1 MSYRH
6 QVALIFLIGFFID
19 CINIF
24 MSAIALPDIAAD
36 MAVSPAWVTWV
47 TNAYILGLTVIMPL
61 APWLAARYGARRL
74 LTAAMLIF
82 SVAVALCGLSQS
94 FYGLV
99 WWRFVQGVGGGLLIP
114 VGQALTFSLFQGSKR
129 SQISTVV
136 MAVALLAPALSP
148 SIGGAIVDHASWRWV
163 FFSNVPFS
171 LLAAGLAWRW
181 LRPEAAS
188 TVARPD
194 VKGLALIGLGLA
206 LLLWALSLYGD
217 QGEAAWAL
225 AVLAMSLILLWAY
238 CRHERRQP
246 EQAILALRLL
256 RNRPLRASIWVYYA
270 IPGIFTGVNVLAI
283 FYLQQHLGFSAEA
296 TGRFMF
302 VYAVGAL
309 AAMLIGGRCYV
320 RVGPRRLF
328 SLGIVVHNVGIAS
341 LFWVASKAD
350 MGWLLWAYA
359 LMGIGGGLCA
369 NTAQTT
375 ALIDFEG
382 ADMAK
387 GSVIWNI
394 NRQVSFSIGVAL
406 LTMILGVLS
415 QRLAPAQAYQ
425 YTFLIAA
432 MLGSLSLLAVAKLTQ
447 ARMMVCTLK

>member
-24 MSAIALPDIAAD
+24 MSAIALPDIAAA

-61 APWLAARYGARRL
+61 SPWLAARYGSRRL

-99 WWRFVQGVGGGLLIP
+99 LWRFVQGVGGGLLIP
-114 VGQALTFSLFQGSKR
+114 VGQALTFGLFQGRQR

-181 LRPEAAS
+181 LRPEAPQ
-188 TVARPD
+188 TVAKPD
-194 VKGLALIGLGLA
+194 VYGLGLIGLGLA

-225 AVLAMSLILLWAY
+225 GLLAVSVIFLWAY
-238 CRHERRQP
+238 RRHEQRQP
-246 EQAILALRLL
+246 DRAIVALRLL
-256 RNRPLRASIWVYYA
+256 RNRPLRASIAVYYA
-270 IPGIFTGVNVLAI
+270 IPGIFTGVNVLTI
-283 FYLQQHLGFSAEA
+283 FYLQQYIGFSAEV

-309 AAMLIGGRCYV
+309 MAMLLGGRSYV
-320 RVGPRRLF
+320 RLGPRLLF
-328 SLGIVVHNVGIAS
+328 GLGIVVHNLGIAS
-341 LFWVASKAD
+341 LFWVVSQAD
-350 MGWLLWAYA
+350 LSLLLGAYA

-382 ADMAK
+382 VDMAK
-387 GSVIWNI
+387 ASVIWNI

-406 LTMILGVLS
+406 LTMILGIFN
-415 QRLAPAQAYQ
+415 QHLAPAQAYQ
-425 YTFLIAA
+425 YTFIFAA
-432 MLGSLSLLAVAKLTQ
+432 LLGLLSLVAVAKLNKP
-447 ARMMVCTLK
+447 RSIV